1 MADSVSHQPLA
12 MSGFLDLGNVAGLRA
27 LRTVSDL
34 ELHCLTFLERTEAV
48 ALNGRV
54 VHEDIT
60 ASVALDKPVTLRVVE
75 PLDLACD
82 THRSLPTFCDAR
94 RVVEIM

>member
-27 LRTVSDL
+27 LRTVNDL

-48 ALNGRV
+48 ALDGRV
-54 VHEDIT
+54 VHEDIA
-60 ASVALDKPVTLRVVE
+60 ASVTLDETVPLGVVE

-82 THRSLPTFCDAR
+82 AHRSLPTCCDASSR
-94 RVVEIM
+94 RC